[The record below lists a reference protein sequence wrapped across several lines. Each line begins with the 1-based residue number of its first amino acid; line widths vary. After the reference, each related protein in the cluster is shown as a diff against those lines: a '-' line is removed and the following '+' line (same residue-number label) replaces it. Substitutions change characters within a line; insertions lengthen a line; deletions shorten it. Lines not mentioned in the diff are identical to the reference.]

1 MNITAIFGLL
11 EKGLT
16 VLPTLV
22 TAGMDIYNLATRLAA
37 VAKDAKEGKTV
48 DPAEVQALEADLDA
62 GLAEFNKDLPPD
74 SSAA

>member
-1 MNITAIFGLL
+1 MNMVAILGLL

-22 TAGMDIYNLATRLAA
+22 DAGMNIYSLATRLAT

-48 DPAEVQALEADLDA
+48 DPADIAALEADLDA
-62 GLAEFNKDLPPD
+62 GLAEFNSDLPPQ
-74 SSAA
+74 